1 MSEVTVLGLCTDNLV
16 SIIQPS
22 STVECAFGT
31 GNGCCGSGGSNA
43 SQASY
48 TVYGTYDTTTHLSN
62 YVLPLNTSGPSIIT
76 GNVQISIDNWT
87 SSGSG
92 TYGIMNVRI
101 YSANF
106 QNSYLVP
113 AGTPSVSGG
122 TLSIPFTATALT
134 NSITVEVSDQGA
146 FTFTYSPTPIA
157 IQYTVLSL

>member
-1 MSEVTVLGLCTDNLV
+1 VLGLCTDNLV

-31 GNGCCGSGGSNA
+31 GNGCCDGGSNA

-48 TVYGTYDTTTHLSN
+48 SITGTYTTSDLNN

-92 TYGIMNVRI
+92 TYGILNVRI
-101 YSANF
+101 YSANY

-134 NSITVEVSDQGA
+134 NSITVEVSDQGG
-146 FTFTYSPTPIA
+146 FTFSPASPTTIV
-157 IQYTVLSL
+157 IQYTVLNL